1 MTSFFR
7 YCFITSLCGISFA
20 AKAQQ
25 NTIVKYYD
33 SSWVATTQDSAFYVT
48 NFVKK
53 ADRYECTSY
62 WIKSNKLNCISFT
75 NDTLFSK
82 VTGLLRRYYENGH
95 LKDSSFYA
103 NPTGELTNSY
113 RYYESGKIWA
123 HYIAGEGNRKES
135 QEGYAEDGK
144 PIKNFIVGREAT
156 FEGGMPVW
164 IRYLQKNLKSETAEK
179 NGARAGTYQVIVRFI
194 VNKNGTIS
202 DVRAETKWGFG
213 MEQEVVRVIKNSP
226 KWIPAIEM
234 NEKINAYRRQPLTFV
249 VEENK

>member
-1 MTSFFR
+1 MNRFFR
-7 YCFITSLCGISFA
+7 HFFITVLCGTGFSAI
-20 AKAQQ
+20 AQQ
-25 NTIVKYYD
+25 AAIVKYYD
-33 SSWVATTQDSAFYVT
+33 SSWSATSKDSAFYVT
-48 NFVKK
+48 NFIKK
-53 ADRYECTSY
+53 GSLYECTSY
-62 WIKSNKLNCISFT
+62 WMKSKKLNCMSFT
-75 NDTLFSK
+75 SDTLFSK
-82 VTGLLRRYYENGH
+82 VTGLLRRFYENGQ

-164 IRYLQKNLKSETAEK
+164 IRYLQKNLKGETAEK

-194 VNKNGTIS
+194 VNKNGTVS
-202 DVRAETKWGFG
+202 DVMPETKFGFG

-249 VEENK
+249 VEEK